1 MCFKKCESENQA
13 NLILE
18 EEKLWQTFK
27 KQMWK
32 YEEKKRDRDR
42 EEMLK
47 IYICIFML
55 KRLTFNVE
63 TVGQLI
69 SINKYVED
77 SDFLYY
83 VWKCLTMLFQL
94 VFVKLFHIVGPM

>member
-1 MCFKKCESENQA
+1 ME
-13 NLILE
+13 IWRE
-18 EEKLWQTFK
+18 EE
-27 KQMWK
+27 
-32 YEEKKRDRDR
+32 RDRDT

-55 KRLTFNVE
+55 KRLTLSVE

-94 VFVKLFHIVGPM
+94 VFVKLFHIAGPMYKINFYFMWSLRKGF